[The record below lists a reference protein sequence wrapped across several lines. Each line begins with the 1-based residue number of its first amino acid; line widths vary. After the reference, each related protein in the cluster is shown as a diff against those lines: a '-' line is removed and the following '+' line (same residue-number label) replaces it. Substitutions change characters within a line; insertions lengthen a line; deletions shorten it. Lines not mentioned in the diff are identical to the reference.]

1 MTQEFFSA
9 NIEYFMQEGKANL
22 RSCLR
27 IAFEAAVARGIDTIV
42 IFTGVGEGP
51 EIAINE
57 FRSNVIFA
65 AIKLI
70 AVTFPQGQRFK
81 ESAEISPERRALFQ
95 ENNVPIIRAHLPF
108 NPIAA
113 QYEKHGMLGQDLSL
127 IGNAL
132 NIFGGGMS
140 LCVQSALMACDA
152 GYLEL
157 GDHVISMTADT
168 AIIVRVAPTE
178 RLLADLIVR
187 EILCKPLYLSIIKKE
202 EVEGGPLIEAED
214 QPILLPP
221 E

>member
-1 MTQEFFSA
+1 MTQESFNA
-9 NIEYFMQEGKANL
+9 NIEYFPQEGKANL

-27 IAFEAAVARGIDTIV
+27 IAFETAVARGIDTIV

-51 EIAINE
+51 EIALNE
-57 FRSNVIFA
+57 FRPNEAFS

-81 ESAEISPERRALFQ
+81 EPVEISPQRRVLFQ
-95 ENNVPIIRAHLPF
+95 ENNVPIVRAHMPF

-113 QYEKHGMLGQDLSL
+113 QYEKHGTAGHELSL

-132 NIFGGGMS
+132 SMFGGGMS

-152 GYLEL
+152 GYLAL

-168 AIIVRVAPTE
+168 AIIVRTAPTE
-178 RLLADLIVR
+178 RLLTDLIVR

-202 EVEGGPLIEAED
+202 EVENTPVIDATDE
-214 QPILLPP
+214 PMLLPP